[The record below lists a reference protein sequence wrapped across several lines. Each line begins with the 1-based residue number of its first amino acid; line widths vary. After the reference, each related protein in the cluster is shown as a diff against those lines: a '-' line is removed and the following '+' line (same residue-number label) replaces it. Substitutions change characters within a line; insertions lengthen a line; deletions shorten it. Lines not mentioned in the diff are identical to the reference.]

1 MTGWKYQLSRFLLTG
16 SVSTAVNYGVF
27 FAMAYGL
34 HIHYIVASMVG
45 YMTGLGVGYVLN
57 RNWTFSTHKA
67 MTKLHNELGLYIGV
81 NVTSLILS
89 LLLLQ
94 ILVDWVGLPA
104 WFSNIMAIGLS
115 TTTNFIGLKF
125 IVFKHEAPATN

>member
-1 MTGWKYQLSRFLLTG
+1 
-16 SVSTAVNYGVF
+16 
-27 FAMAYGL
+27 
-34 HIHYIVASMVG
+34 
-45 YMTGLGVGYVLN
+45 
-57 RNWTFSTHKA
+57 

-125 IVFKHEAPATN
+125 IVFKHEAPATNWVEKNILESLVRCYSNC